1 VGSPGR
7 RSRGVEPRIRFFCH
21 ISDTL
26 KSYLLVAKYF
36 LLMLVTGYW
45 WLRYHR
51 DEITENLMLHNV
63 RISTVASEIIKR
75 NLYEEVKQIVE

>member
-1 VGSPGR
+1 M
-7 RSRGVEPRIRFFCH
+7 EPRIRFFCH